1 MQAVEALYK
10 SNPEYFIWERIE
22 EPMYRKSIKKLYKEF
37 PEAIPSKCFD
47 NFTDESF
54 EEIQS
59 NEYTSKY
66 PVLFMTYYYYRI
78 LFGENKS
85 EMWDNE
91 DTPTLNSLFETG
103 LTKKEYKIIIME
115 LMRNGKFT
123 AEHYLKEL
131 RERY

>member
-54 EEIQS
+54 EEIKS
-59 NEYTSKY
+59 NCYTSKY
-66 PVLFMTYYYYRI
+66 PVLFITYYYSGI
-78 LFGENKS
+78 LRGEES
-85 EMWDNE
+85 EMCDNE
-91 DTPTLNSLFETG
+91 DTPTLNLLFDTG

-115 LMRNGKFT
+115 LMRDGKFT
-123 AEHYLKEL
+123 AEYYLKEL